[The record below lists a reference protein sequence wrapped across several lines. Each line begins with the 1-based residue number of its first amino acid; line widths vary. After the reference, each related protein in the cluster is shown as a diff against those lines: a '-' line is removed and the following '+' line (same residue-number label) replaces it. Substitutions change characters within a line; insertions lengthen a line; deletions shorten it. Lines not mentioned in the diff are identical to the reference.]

1 MWLERWLSKETSVLA
16 EALDLV
22 PSTHLAVKSS
32 IIHSFRGSDTV
43 FWHLV
48 GTTHMSQTFKAHKTK
63 INKSAQN
70 IMNSSLRI
78 WVNRF
83 LEEINYFIQI
93 SLF

>member
-1 MWLERWLSKETSVLA
+1 M
-16 EALDLV
+16 
-22 PSTHLAVKSS
+22 
-32 IIHSFRGSDTV
+32 

-48 GTTHMSQTFKAHKTK
+48 GTTHMSQTLQSHKIK
-63 INKSAQN
+63 INKLAQK

-93 SLF
+93 SARSATG